1 MAIEITGLRMGGTTR
16 DQPLLTVIT
25 RDMIHDIIVIVATTA
40 QIDGGMIQ
48 VAQGPSVEM
57 IMPGLLCKDQFN
69 DRNRFSDP
77 SSLALLRQEEMNQV
91 TRNIRMACVL

>member
-1 MAIEITGLRMGGTTR
+1 MAIEITALRTVGTTR

-40 QIDGGMIQ
+40 QIDGEMIQ